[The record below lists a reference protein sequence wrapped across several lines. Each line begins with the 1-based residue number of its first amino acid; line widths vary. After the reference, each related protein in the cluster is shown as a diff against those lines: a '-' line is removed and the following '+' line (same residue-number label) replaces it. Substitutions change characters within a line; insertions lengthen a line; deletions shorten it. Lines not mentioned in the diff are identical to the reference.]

1 MITLA
6 DLAAVAAD
14 LVARRRRT
22 PQRLQVGPDAL
33 VALRGAVPPAPEP
46 APARPMWESWLIG
59 IPIDLVYGFAPMAWQ
74 LVYGDDTIIGGTW
87 SRNDTEEAT

>member
-46 APARPMWESWLIG
+46 APALPMWESWLIG
-59 IPIDLVYGFAPMAWQ
+59 IPID

-87 SRNDTEEAT
+87 SRNDTEETT